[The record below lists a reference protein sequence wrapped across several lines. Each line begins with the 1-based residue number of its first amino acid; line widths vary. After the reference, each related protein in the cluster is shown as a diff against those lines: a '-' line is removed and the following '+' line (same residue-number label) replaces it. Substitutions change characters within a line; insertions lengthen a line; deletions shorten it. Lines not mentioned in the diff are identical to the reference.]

1 MNSNRGSVQCEFD
14 FVREADQTLPE
25 ELLRPELTD
34 SAAVDQPALDVLSSE
49 ALMEQVVD
57 SANLDRAW
65 RQVKR
70 NRGAPG
76 PDGMTIK
83 QFEPW
88 AREYWPTVRQQLL
101 DGTYRPGPVRRRPT
115 LRVGARISKEGGGE
129 RDLGIPNVIDRLI
142 QQAIC
147 QVLTPIFD
155 PDFSES
161 SFGFR
166 PNRSAHGAIKQ
177 AQRIIRQGYDH
188 VVNVDLSKF
197 FDRVQH
203 DVLMSRVGRKVRDRL
218 LLRLIGRYLRAGV
231 MVEGVLQSTL
241 EGSPQGGPLSPLL
254 SNILLDDLDKE
265 LERRGLRFVR
275 YADDFVIFVRSVRSA
290 ERVFTSVQCYLTQH
304 LKLVIN
310 QQKSSVRPARGC
322 EYLGF
327 AFFGSRVTIKVAPKK
342 LKAFK
347 HRIKQ
352 LTGRSRG
359 ISMKRR
365 LTDLNRYLRGWIGY
379 FGLARQ
385 FDDFVDLDGWI
396 RRRVRMCYWKQWRY
410 PRTKVRKLVKLGVSL
425 DMAIKH
431 AISRKK
437 YWRMSRTPA
446 MRGCDAEQVAGATRT
461 SFVKARLGSTCS
473 SSWNRRMRTRL
484 YGGVGAGV
492 GNGPGYLITPGM
504 AHNLWGVSPLY

>member
-1 MNSNRGSVQCEFD
+1 MNSDRGALPQKFELA
-14 FVREADQTLPE
+14 REPE
-25 ELLRPELTD
+25 PTRLAELLRPESTD
-34 SAAVDQPALDVLSSE
+34 PAFDDQPALNASSAD

-57 SANLDRAW
+57 VDNLDRAW
-65 RQVKR
+65 RQVRR

-83 QFEPW
+83 QFEAW
-88 AREYWPTVRQQLL
+88 APEHWPGVRQQLL
-101 DGTYRPGPVRRRPT
+101 DGTYRPAPVRRKMIR
-115 LRVGARISKEGGGE
+115 KEGGGE
-129 RDLGIPNVIDRLI
+129 RLLGIPNVLDRLI

-155 PDFSES
+155 PTFSES

-166 PNRSAHGAIKQ
+166 PGRSAHGATKRVQ
-177 AQRIIRQGYDH
+177 QIIRQGHSHCVD
-188 VVNVDLSKF
+188 VDLSKF

-203 DVLMSRVGRKVRDRL
+203 DVLMAILNRKVHDLR

-231 MVEGVLQSTL
+231 MVEGMLQPTP

-265 LERRGLRFVR
+265 LERRGLQFVR
-275 YADDFVIFVRSVRSA
+275 YADDFMIFVRSERSA
-290 ERVFTSVQCYLTQH
+290 QRVFASVQRFLTQQ
-304 LKLVIN
+304 LKLAVN
-310 QQKSSVRPARGC
+310 EQKSSVRAAQGC

-327 AFFGSRVTIKVAPKK
+327 TFVGKRATIKVVPKK

-347 HRIKQ
+347 RRVKE

-365 LTDLNRYLRGWIGY
+365 LTDLNRYVRGWIGY

-385 FDDFVDLDGWI
+385 FDTFVALDGWI
-396 RRRVRMCYWKQWRY
+396 RRRIRMCYWKQWRY
-410 PRTKVRKLVKLGVSL
+410 ARTKVRHLRRLGVNL
-425 DMAIKH
+425 NWAIKH
-431 AISRKK
+431 AISRKG

-446 MRGCDAEQVAGATRT
+446 IRTAMSTKWLEQQGLL
-461 SFVKARLGSTCS
+461 SLKQ
-473 SSWNRRMRTRL
+473 
-484 YGGVGAGV
+484 
-492 GNGPGYLITPGM
+492 
-504 AHNLWGVSPLY
+504 LWGALAPLRGTA

>member
-1 MNSNRGSVQCEFD
+1 MISNRGAVQREFD
-14 FVREADQTLPE
+14 FPCEEDPPLPA

-34 SAAVDQPALDVLSSE
+34 SAPVDQPALSVFSTDV
-49 ALMEQVVD
+49 LMEQVVD
-57 SANLDRAW
+57 PANLDRAW

-88 AREYWPTVRQQLL
+88 ARENWPTVRQQLL
-101 DGTYRPGPVRRRPT
+101 EGTYRPGPVRRKTIP
-115 LRVGARISKEGGGE
+115 KEGGGE
-129 RDLGIPNVIDRLI
+129 RFLGIPNVIDRLI

-166 PNRSAHGAIKQ
+166 PGRSAHGAIKQ
-177 AQRIIRQGYDH
+177 AQRIIRQGYVH

-218 LLRLIGRYLRAGV
+218 LLRLIGRFLRAGV
-231 MVEGVLQSTL
+231 MVEGVLQPTP
-241 EGSPQGGPLSPLL
+241 EGAPQGGPLSPLL
-254 SNILLDDLDKE
+254 SNVLLDDLDQE

-275 YADDFVIFVRSVRSA
+275 YADDFLIFVKSVRSA
-290 ERVFTSVQCYLTQH
+290 ERVFASVQCYLTQH
-304 LKLVIN
+304 LKLVVN
-310 QQKSSVRPARGC
+310 QQKSRVRPALGC

-327 AFFGSRVTIKVAPKK
+327 TFTGKRVTIKVAPKK

-347 HRIKQ
+347 RRVKQ

-365 LTDLNRYLRGWIGY
+365 LTDLHRYLRGWIDY

-410 PRTKVRKLVKLGVSL
+410 PRTKVRKLVRLGVNL

-431 AISRKK
+431 AISRKA

-446 MRGCDAEQVAGATRT
+446 MRYAMPNSWLEQQGLLSLTQRWVALASLRGTA
-461 SFVKARLGSTCS
+461 
-473 SSWNRRMRTRL
+473 
-484 YGGVGAGV
+484 
-492 GNGPGYLITPGM
+492 
-504 AHNLWGVSPLY
+504 

>member
-1 MNSNRGSVQCEFD
+1 MKNKEELPVDSDRGALQQQFD
-14 FVREADQTLPE
+14 FACEAGASPLAK
-25 ELLRPELTD
+25 LLRPECTD
-34 SAAVDQPALDVLSSE
+34 PAFMDQPALSASSAD
-49 ALMEQVVD
+49 ALMELIV
-57 SANLDRAW
+57 APENLDRAW

-88 AREYWPTVRQQLL
+88 ARENWPVVRQQLL
-101 DGTYRPGPVRRRPT
+101 EGTYRPDPVRRKT
-115 LRVGARISKEGGGE
+115 ISKEGGGE
-129 RDLGIPNVIDRLI
+129 RLLGIPNVLDRLI
-142 QQAIC
+142 QQATC

-155 PDFSES
+155 PEFSES

-166 PNRSAHGAIKQ
+166 PGRSAHGAAKQ
-177 AQRIIRQGYDH
+177 VQKIIRQGRTHCVD
-188 VVNVDLSKF
+188 VDLSKF

-203 DVLMSRVGRKVRDRL
+203 DVVLRCVSRKVHDRRV
-218 LLRLIGRYLRAGV
+218 LRLIGCYLRSGV
-231 MVEGVLQSTL
+231 MVEGVLQPTD

-275 YADDFVIFVRSVRSA
+275 YADDFVILVRSERSA
-290 ERVFTSVQCYLTQH
+290 ERVFSSIERYLTRH
-304 LKLVIN
+304 LKLVVN
-310 QQKSSVRPARGC
+310 QQKSSVRPAQGC

-327 AFFGSRVTIKVAPKK
+327 TFVGKRVTIKVAPKK

-347 HRIKQ
+347 RRVKQ

-365 LTDLNRYLRGWIGY
+365 LTELSRYLRGWIGY

-385 FDDFVDLDGWI
+385 FDEFVELDGWI

-410 PRTKVRKLVKLGVSL
+410 PRTKVRKLVQLGVSL

-446 MRGCDAEQVAGATRT
+446 MRYAMPNKWLEQQGLFSLKQRWVALA
-461 SFVKARLGSTCS
+461 
-473 SSWNRRMRTRL
+473 
-484 YGGVGAGV
+484 
-492 GNGPGYLITPGM
+492 
-504 AHNLWGVSPLY
+504 PLRGTA

>member
-1 MNSNRGSVQCEFD
+1 MNSNRGAVQREFD
-14 FVREADQTLPE
+14 FAREEDRPLPE
-25 ELLRPELTD
+25 ELLRPESTD
-34 SAAVDQPALDVLSSE
+34 SASVDQPALGVFSTD

-57 SANLDRAW
+57 AANLDRAW

-88 AREYWPTVRQQLL
+88 ARENWPPVRQQLL
-101 DGTYRPGPVRRRPT
+101 DGTYRPGPVRRKTIP
-115 LRVGARISKEGGGE
+115 KEGGGE
-129 RDLGIPNVIDRLI
+129 RFLGIPNVIDRLI

-166 PNRSAHGAIKQ
+166 PGRSAHGATKQ
-177 AQRIIRQGYDH
+177 VQQIIQQGYPHCVD
-188 VVNVDLSKF
+188 VDLSKF

-203 DVLMSRVGRKVRDRL
+203 DVLMSCVSRKVHDRR

-231 MVEGVLQSTL
+231 MVEGVMQPTP

-254 SNILLDDLDKE
+254 SNILLDNLDKE

-275 YADDFVIFVRSVRSA
+275 YADDFQIFVRSERSA
-290 ERVFTSVQCYLTQH
+290 QRVFVSVKRFLTQR
-304 LKLVIN
+304 LKLVVN
-310 QQKSSVRPARGC
+310 EQKSSVRAAQGC

-327 AFFGSRVTIKVAPKK
+327 TFVGKRVTIKVAPKK

-347 HRIKQ
+347 RRAKQ

-359 ISMKRR
+359 ISMRRR
-365 LTDLNRYLRGWIGY
+365 LTDLSRYLRGWISY

-385 FDDFVDLDGWI
+385 FDQFVELDGWI
-396 RRRVRMCYWKQWRY
+396 RRRVRMCYWKQWRH

-431 AISRKK
+431 AISRKA

-446 MRGCDAEQVAGATRT
+446 MRYAMSNKWLEQQGLLSLKQRWVALA
-461 SFVKARLGSTCS
+461 
-473 SSWNRRMRTRL
+473 
-484 YGGVGAGV
+484 
-492 GNGPGYLITPGM
+492 
-504 AHNLWGVSPLY
+504 PLRGTA

>member
-1 MNSNRGSVQCEFD
+1 MISDRGAEQRQFD
-14 FVREADQTLPE
+14 FAREEDPPLPE

-34 SAAVDQPALDVLSSE
+34 PAPVDQPALGVFSMD

-57 SANLDRAW
+57 PENLNRAW
-65 RQVKR
+65 RQVRR

-88 AREYWPTVRQQLL
+88 AREDWSTVRQQLL
-101 DGTYRPGPVRRRPT
+101 DGTYRPGPVRRKTIP
-115 LRVGARISKEGGGE
+115 KDGGGE
-129 RDLGIPNVIDRLI
+129 RLLGIPNVIDRLV

-166 PNRSAHGAIKQ
+166 PGRSAHGAAKQ
-177 AQRIIRQGYDH
+177 VQQIIRQGHSHCVD
-188 VVNVDLSKF
+188 VDLSKF

-203 DVLMSRVGRKVRDRL
+203 DVLMSCVSRKVRNRH

-231 MVEGVLQSTL
+231 MVEGVLQPTP

-254 SNILLDDLDKE
+254 SNVLLDNLDKE

-275 YADDFVIFVRSVRSA
+275 YADDFQIFVRSERSA
-290 ERVFTSVQCYLTQH
+290 QRVFASVQRFLTQR
-304 LKLVIN
+304 LKLVVN
-310 QQKSSVRPARGC
+310 EQKSSVRAARGC

-327 AFFGSRVTIKVAPKK
+327 TFVGKRVTIKVASKK

-347 HRIKQ
+347 RRVKQ

-359 ISMKRR
+359 ISMQRR
-365 LTDLNRYLRGWIGY
+365 LTDLSSYLRGWIGY

-385 FDDFVDLDGWI
+385 FDEFVELDGWI

-410 PRTKVRKLVKLGVSL
+410 PRTKVRKLVRLGVSL

-446 MRGCDAEQVAGATRT
+446 MRYAMPNKWLEQQGLLSLKQRWVELA
-461 SFVKARLGSTCS
+461 
-473 SSWNRRMRTRL
+473 
-484 YGGVGAGV
+484 
-492 GNGPGYLITPGM
+492 
-504 AHNLWGVSPLY
+504 PLRGTA